1 MTDAKKDIVPE
12 SIPESITLTY
22 EEYQEL
28 KGTSNKLK
36 KKMDDLQTKRN
47 NLTKELD
54 ELKIPSKWDNTNI
67 AEKEL
72 KIKKA
77 KELKTDI
84 ATNTTKLEACSRDL
98 TAAISAYMQT
108 TNYKNTDPDYEK
120 YNILLGPN
128 GGGSKSR
135 RIRRRKHNRKTRHK
149 HARKTRHKRTH
160 RSRTARKHKKY
171 SRKY

>member
-1 MTDAKKDIVPE
+1 MSDAEKH
-12 SIPESITLTY
+12 ITLTD
-22 EEYQEL
+22 EKYQEL
-28 KGTSNKLK
+28 KGTSNNLK
-36 KKMDDLQTKRN
+36 KKMNDLLTKRQ

-54 ELKIPSKWDNTNI
+54 ELRLLSKFLPKWDNNT
-67 AEKEL
+67 KEH
-72 KIKKA
+72 KEIEKKA
-77 KELKTDI
+77 KKLKTDI
-84 ATNTTKLEACSRDL
+84 DTNITELEACSLDL

-108 TNYKNTDPDYEK
+108 TNYKDTDPEYEE
-120 YNILLGPN
+120 YNIPRPN
-128 GGGSKSR
+128 DGRGGGSKSR